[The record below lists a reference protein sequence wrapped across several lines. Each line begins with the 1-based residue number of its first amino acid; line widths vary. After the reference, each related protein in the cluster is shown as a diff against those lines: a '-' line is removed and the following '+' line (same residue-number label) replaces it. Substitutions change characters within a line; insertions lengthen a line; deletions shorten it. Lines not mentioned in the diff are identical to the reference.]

1 MSPPRIPTVE
11 DSFFVGIYSIYI
23 SMEFDESTLLLSI
36 MAMASHG
43 RQVFHF
49 FRVVC
54 VGKELEEEF
63 SDNSDLS
70 KTVISVFSLAIIPTY
85 ENLL

>member
-1 MSPPRIPTVE
+1 MSTRRMPTVQV
-11 DSFFVGIYSIYI
+11 SFFVSIYSIYL
-23 SMEFDESTLLLSI
+23 SMAFDESTLLLSI

-70 KTVISVFSLAIIPTY
+70 KMAIREVLARDNPT
-85 ENLL
+85 